1 MNQPI
6 MLLAYVLLWT
16 SLLIVGSIVFIH
28 AVFAILTVFEIAID
42 LVMTMLESISN
53 WGNKP

>member
-16 SLLIVGSIVFIH
+16 SALIVGSVVFVH
-28 AVFAILTVFEIAID
+28 VVAAVLALSEILYNITFNRDI
-42 LVMTMLESISN
+42 
-53 WGNKP
+53 K

>member
-16 SLLIVGSIVFIH
+16 SFLIVGSVIFFH
-28 AVFAILTVFEIAID
+28 AVFAAITLLEIIID
-42 LVMTMLESISN
+42 LVADAI
-53 WGNKP
+53 WGKK

>member
-16 SLLIVGSIVFIH
+16 SFLIIGSVVFFH
-28 AVFAILTVFEIAID
+28 AVFATLTLLEIVID
-42 LVMTMLESISN
+42 LVVSGIEKIFN
-53 WGNKP
+53 KGNK